1 MSSKRGRKRNDN
13 LPPNRARDVQRAF
26 RARRAAHLE
35 ALEQRVA
42 ELEEENN
49 VLRAALHLPPV
60 HRPAL
65 GKGPTGKDKPKPY
78 PTRTSSSLGDIIAR
92 SGSLPSGVPAPAGSD
107 SPSSNS
113 ARTDSL
119 SPTTNSIHDLG
130 VSSVWGDN
138 ISRKDTSNQQQYDY
152 AGLSTG
158 SNQYYQASQSPSTSR
173 PLHSVPQATYQ
184 TTSDGNY
191 FLENQRGYPVYSSVH
206 DNSHSQMHNHS
217 PTSAIAPSSSPHGNS
232 VTHTMSTHR
241 RSITESQGYP
251 LGVVINHQ
259 ALSSSMPHA
268 PRQQQQQSAHVVRI
282 PSPESVVS
290 VRASVYDMESRVGR
304 MPS

>member
-1 MSSKRGRKRNDN
+1 M
-13 LPPNRARDVQRAF
+13 
-26 RARRAAHLE
+26 
-35 ALEQRVA
+35 A

-49 VLRAALHLPPV
+49 VLRAALHLPPAN
-60 HRPAL
+60 RPAL

-78 PTRTSSSLGDIIAR
+78 PSRGSASLEEIIAR
-92 SGSLPSGVPAPAGSD
+92 TASGVPVPAGSD

-119 SPTTNSIHDLG
+119 SPTTNSMPDLASG
-130 VSSVWGDN
+130 VWD
-138 ISRKDTSNQQQYDY
+138 KDHSDQYTYGLTTS
-152 AGLSTG
+152 AGSA
-158 SNQYYQASQSPSTSR
+158 QYYNTQSPSTSR
-173 PLHSVPQATYQ
+173 SHLHSVPQTYQ
-184 TTSDGNY
+184 TNASDGNY
-191 FLENQRGYPVYSSVH
+191 FLENQRGYSVYSSVH
-206 DNSHSQMHNHS
+206 DNSHSQLHNHS
-217 PTSAIAPSSSPHGNS
+217 PTSAIAPSSSPHANS
-232 VTHTMSTHR
+232 VTHSMPTHR

-304 MPS
+304 MPT